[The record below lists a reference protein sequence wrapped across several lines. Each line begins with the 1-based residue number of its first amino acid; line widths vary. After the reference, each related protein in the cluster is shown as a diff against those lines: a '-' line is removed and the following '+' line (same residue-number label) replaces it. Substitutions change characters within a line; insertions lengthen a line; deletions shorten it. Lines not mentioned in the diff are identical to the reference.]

1 MGVEHQVDVG
11 HFALAMGDSDV
22 ATLRFGQMFGAGQM
36 IAINQHAVLGRHQQ
50 IAFNPEQSFEDQDRL
65 QIGSGDQCG
74 MVQITTRSRA
84 LQLCPQVNRLC
95 FLTPIR

>member
-22 ATLRFGQMFGAGQM
+22 ATLRFGQM

-50 IAFNPEQSFEDQDRL
+50 IAFNPEQSYEDQDRL

-74 MVQITTRSRA
+74 MVQMTTRSRA
-84 LQLCPQVNRLC
+84 SQLCPQVNRLC

>member
-22 ATLRFGQMFGAGQM
+22 ATLRFGQM
-36 IAINQHAVLGRHQQ
+36 IAINQHVVLGRHQQ
-50 IAFNPEQSFEDQDRL
+50 IAFNPEQSYEDQDRL